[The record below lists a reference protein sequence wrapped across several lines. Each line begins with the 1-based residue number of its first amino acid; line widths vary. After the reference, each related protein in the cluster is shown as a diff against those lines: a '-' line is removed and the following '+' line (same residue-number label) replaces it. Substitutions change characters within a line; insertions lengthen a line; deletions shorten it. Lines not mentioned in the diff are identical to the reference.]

1 MGVFLRGRWY
11 WYRRMIDG
19 RRVYRSLK
27 IKRGQEA
34 MLSGRMRQVDDEI
47 TAAHFGLPA
56 PARGAVRFSQY
67 AKSYIDQKRH
77 NKSAY
82 QLRHR
87 LSIVAELWP
96 DLPLGQYSPAHV
108 RELEAA
114 LFERKLKPATVNR
127 YMELLRNLFNCAI
140 EDGAANANPIRSY
153 APFAEEGE
161 RRALSDDEL
170 GRIIEVARRMAEKP
184 LNGVQAVFL
193 DMALLSLATGMRL
206 GLIVNLRRE
215 YVRDDVL
222 VVPISQ
228 TKSKRRGAGMGHG
241 EKVKVIVLSSLAQA
255 IIGRQIASD
264 DYVFPLRWRN
274 SNAIGLTILKIRKEA
289 GIPDF
294 TFHQF
299 RHTASTFV
307 GEHSSLAVAK
317 AIRGHA
323 DLKTTL
329 RYTHPGLAEQRASVA
344 KLGTHLEELTR
355 KVLINKGEP
364 EKLG

>member
-19 RRVYRSLK
+19 HRAYRSLK

-56 PARGAVRFSQY
+56 PSRGAIRLSQY
-67 AKSYIDQKRH
+67 AASYIKQKAH

-87 LSIVAELWP
+87 LAIVWNIWP

-127 YMELLRNLFNCAI
+127 YMELLRNLWNCAI
-140 EDGAANANPIRSY
+140 EDGAATVNPIRSY
-153 APFAEEGE
+153 QPFAEDGA

-170 GRIIEVARRMAEKP
+170 GRILDDMRQRQEHPTNGAE
-184 LNGVQAVFL
+184 AVIYDL
-193 DMALLSLATGMRL
+193 ALLSLSTGMRL
-206 GLIVNLRRE
+206 GLILALRKDYIRGNT
-215 YVRDDVL
+215 L
-222 VVPISQ
+222 VVPITS
-228 TKSKRRGAGMGHG
+228 TKSKRRNWSRG
-241 EKVKVIVLSSLAQA
+241 ERSKVMVLSDLAQE
-255 IIGRQIASD
+255 IIQRQKSKD
-264 DYVFPLRWRN
+264 EYVFPLSWRHPN
-274 SNAIGLTILKIRKEA
+274 FISRTIVRVREA
-289 GIPDF
+289 TGIKHF
-294 TFHQF
+294 SFHSF
-299 RHTASTFV
+299 RHTASTFI
-307 GEHSSLAVAK
+307 SSNTSLAAAK
-317 AIRGHA
+317 AVLGHA

-329 RYTHPGLAEQRASVA
+329 RYSHPEQSEQGEAVA
-344 KLGTHLEELTR
+344 KLGTHIEGLIHKR
-355 KVLINKGEP
+355 LINKINTDAVE
-364 EKLG
+364 

>member
-1 MGVFLRGRWY
+1 MGVYLRGRVY
-11 WYRRMIDG
+11 HYKRMIDG
-19 RRVYRSLK
+19 RTYYRSLK
-27 IKRGQEA
+27 IHKGQEPL
-34 MLSGRMRQVDDEI
+34 LSGRIKQVDDEI
-47 TAAHFGLPA
+47 TAVHFGLPA
-56 PARGAVRFSQY
+56 PSRGAIRFSQY
-67 AKSYIDQKRH
+67 AESYVAQKRH

-87 LSIVAELWP
+87 LGIVGELWA
-96 DLPLGQYSPAHV
+96 DLPLGQYGSAHV

-127 YMELLRNLFNCAI
+127 YMELLRNLWNCAI
-140 EDGAANANPIRSY
+140 EDGAAAVNPIRSY
-153 APFAEEGE
+153 QPFAEDGT
-161 RRALSDDEL
+161 RRALSDNEI
-170 GRIIEVARRMAEKP
+170 GRIIEVTRRMAEKP
-184 LNGVQAVFL
+184 MNGVQAVFL

-215 YVRDDVL
+215 YVQGDML
-222 VVPISQ
+222 VVPITQ

-241 EKVKVIVLSSLAQA
+241 EKAKVIVLSPLAQE
-255 IIGRQIASD
+255 IIGRQASKD
-264 DYVFPLRWRN
+264 EYVFPMRWRD
-274 SNAIGLTILKIRKEA
+274 SNAIGLTVKLIRKEA
-289 GIPDF
+289 NVPDF

-317 AIRGHA
+317 AILGHA

-344 KLGTHLEELTR
+344 KLGTHLEDIVRNQLKTKADRE
-355 KVLINKGEP
+355 
-364 EKLG
+364 

>member
-1 MGVFLRGRWY
+1 MGAYLRGRVY
-11 WYRRMIDG
+11 HYKRMIDG
-19 RRVYRSLK
+19 RTYYRSLK
-27 IKRGQEA
+27 IHKGQEPL
-34 MLSGRMRQVDDEI
+34 LSGRIKQVDDEI
-47 TAAHFGLPA
+47 TALHFGLVP
-56 PARGAVRFSQY
+56 PARGTILFSQY
-67 AKSYIDQKRH
+67 TESYIEQKRH

-87 LSIVAELWP
+87 LGIIGELWP
-96 DLPLGQYSPAHV
+96 DLPLGQYAPVHV

-127 YMELLRNLFNCAI
+127 YMELLRNLWNCAI
-140 EDGAANANPIRSY
+140 EDGAATANPIRSY
-153 APFAEEGE
+153 QPFAEDGA
-161 RRALSDDEL
+161 RRALSDDEI
-170 GRIIEVARRMAEKP
+170 GRIIEAARCMKEKP

-215 YVRDDVL
+215 YVREDLL
-222 VVPISQ
+222 VVPITQ

-241 EKVKVIVLSSLAQA
+241 EKAKVIVLSPLAQE
-255 IIGRQIASD
+255 IIGRQASKD
-264 DYVFPLRWRN
+264 DYVFPMRWRD
-274 SNAIGLTILKIRKEA
+274 SNAIGLTVKLIRKEA
-289 GIPDF
+289 NVPDF

-317 AIRGHA
+317 AILGHA

-329 RYTHPGLAEQRASVA
+329 RYTHPGLAEQRTSVA
-344 KLGTHLEELTR
+344 KLGTHLEDIMRNRLKTKADRE
-355 KVLINKGEP
+355 
-364 EKLG
+364 

>member
-1 MGVFLRGRWY
+1 MGAYLRGRVY
-11 WYRRMIDG
+11 HYKRMIDG
-19 RRVYRSLK
+19 RTYYRSLK
-27 IKRGQEA
+27 IHKGQEPL
-34 MLSGRMRQVDDEI
+34 LSGRIKQVDDEI
-47 TAAHFGLPA
+47 TALHFGLVP
-56 PARGAVRFSQY
+56 PARGTILFSQY
-67 AKSYIDQKRH
+67 TESYIEQKRH

-87 LSIVAELWP
+87 LGIIGELWP
-96 DLPLGQYSPAHV
+96 DLPLGQYAPVHV

-127 YMELLRNLFNCAI
+127 YMELLRNLWNCAI
-140 EDGAANANPIRSY
+140 EDGAATANPIRSY
-153 APFAEEGE
+153 QPFAEDGA
-161 RRALSDDEL
+161 RRALSDDEI
-170 GRIIEVARRMAEKP
+170 GRIIEAARCMKEKP

-215 YVRDDVL
+215 YVREDLL
-222 VVPISQ
+222 VVPITQ

-241 EKVKVIVLSSLAQA
+241 EKAKVIVLSPLAQE
-255 IIGRQIASD
+255 IIGRQASKD
-264 DYVFPLRWRN
+264 DYVFPMRWRD
-274 SNAIGLTILKIRKEA
+274 SNAIGLTVKLIRKEA
-289 GIPDF
+289 NVPDF

-317 AIRGHA
+317 AILGHA

-329 RYTHPGLAEQRASVA
+329 RYTHPGLAEQRTSVA
-344 KLGTHLEELTR
+344 KLGTYLEDIVRNRLKTKADRE
-355 KVLINKGEP
+355 
-364 EKLG
+364 

>member
-19 RRVYRSLK
+19 HRVYRSLK

-67 AKSYIDQKRH
+67 VESYIKQKKH
-77 NKSAY
+77 NKSVY
-82 QLRHR
+82 QLKHR
-87 LSIVAELWP
+87 LGIVWRLWP

-127 YMELLRNLFNCAI
+127 YMELLRNLWNCAI
-140 EDGAANANPIRSY
+140 EDGAATANPIRAY
-153 APFAEEGE
+153 QPFAEEGE

-170 GRIIEVARRMAEKP
+170 GRIIDVARRMTEKP
-184 LNGVQAVFL
+184 LNGIQAVFL

-215 YVRDDVL
+215 YVREDLL

-241 EKVKVIVLSSLAQA
+241 EKVKVIVLSPLAQE
-255 IIGRQIASD
+255 IIGRQVSKD

-274 SNAIGLTILKIRKEA
+274 SNAIGLTVLKIRKEA
-289 GIPDF
+289 NVPDF

-317 AIRGHA
+317 AILGHA

-344 KLGTHLEELTR
+344 KLATHLEELTR
-355 KVLINKGEP
+355 KGLINKGDA
-364 EKLG
+364 EKVG

>member
-1 MGVFLRGRWY
+1 
-11 WYRRMIDG
+11 MIDG
-19 RRVYRSLK
+19 HRVYRSLK

-34 MLSGRMRQVDDEI
+34 LLSGRMRQVDDEI

-56 PARGAVRFSQY
+56 IGRGAIRFSKY
-67 AKSYIDQKRH
+67 TETYIEQKRH

-82 QLRHR
+82 QLQHR
-87 LSIVAELWP
+87 LGIICRSWP
-96 DLPLGQYSPAHV
+96 DLPLGQYAPAHV

-114 LFERKLKPATVNR
+114 LFERNLKPATVNR

-140 EDGAANANPIRSY
+140 GDGAATANPIRAY
-153 APFAEEGE
+153 QPFAEEGE
-161 RRALSDDEL
+161 RCALSDDEL

-215 YVRDDVL
+215 YVREDLL

-241 EKVKVIVLSSLAQA
+241 EKVKIIVLSPLAQE
-255 IIGRQIASD
+255 IIGRQESKD
-264 DYVFPLRWRN
+264 DYVFPMKWRD
-274 SNAIGLTILKIRKEA
+274 SNAIGLTVLKIRKET

-317 AIRGHA
+317 AILGHA

-329 RYTHPGLAEQRASVA
+329 RYTHPGLAEQRESVA

-355 KVLINKGEP
+355 KRLINQDDT

>member
-1 MGVFLRGRWY
+1 MGTYIRGRWW

-19 RRVYRSLK
+19 HMIYRSLK

-56 PARGAVRFSQY
+56 PARGSMWFSRY
-67 AKSYIDQKRH
+67 VSKYIEQKKH
-77 NKSAY
+77 NKSVY
-82 QLRHR
+82 QLKHR
-87 LSIVAELWP
+87 LGIIWKLWP
-96 DLPLGQYSPAHV
+96 DLPLGQYAPAHV

-153 APFAEEGE
+153 APFAEGGE

-170 GRIIEVARRMAEKP
+170 GRIIEVARQMQDYPA
-184 LNGVQAVFL
+184 NTIQAIFL

-215 YVRDDVL
+215 YVREDLL

-241 EKVKVIVLSSLAQA
+241 EKVKVIVLSPLAQE
-255 IIGRQIASD
+255 IIGRQASKD
-264 DYVFPLRWRN
+264 DYVFPMKWRN
-274 SNAIGLTILKIRKEA
+274 SNAIGLTVLKIRKEA
-289 GIPDF
+289 NVSDF

-317 AIRGHA
+317 AILGHA

-329 RYTHPGLAEQRASVA
+329 RYTHPGLAEPRESVA
-344 KLGTHLEELTR
+344 KLATHLEELTR
-355 KVLINKGEP
+355 KGLINKGDA

>member
-1 MGVFLRGRWY
+1 MGVYLRGRVY
-11 WYRRMIDG
+11 HYKRMIDG
-19 RRVYRSLK
+19 RTYYRSLK
-27 IKRGQEA
+27 IHKGQEPL
-34 MLSGRMRQVDDEI
+34 LSGRIKQVDDEI
-47 TAAHFGLPA
+47 VALHFGLVP
-56 PARGAVRFSQY
+56 PARGTILFSQY
-67 AKSYIDQKRH
+67 TESYIEQKRH

-87 LSIVAELWP
+87 LGIIGDLWP
-96 DLPLGQYSPAHV
+96 DLPLGQYGPAHV

-127 YMELLRNLFNCAI
+127 YMELLRNLWNCAI
-140 EDGAANANPIRSY
+140 EDGAATVNPIRSY
-153 APFAEEGE
+153 QPFAEDGA
-161 RRALSDDEL
+161 RRALSDDEI
-170 GRIIEVARRMAEKP
+170 GRIFEVARCMKEMP
-184 LNGVQAVFL
+184 LNGIQAVFF

-215 YVRDDVL
+215 YVREDLL
-222 VVPISQ
+222 VVPITQ

-241 EKVKVIVLSSLAQA
+241 EKAKVIVLSPLAQE
-255 IIGRQIASD
+255 IISRQASKD
-264 DYVFPLRWRN
+264 DYVFPMRWRD
-274 SNAIGLTILKIRKEA
+274 SNAIGLTVKLIRKEA
-289 GIPDF
+289 NVPDF

-317 AIRGHA
+317 AILGHA

-344 KLGTHLEELTR
+344 KLGTHLEDIVWNRLKTKADRE
-355 KVLINKGEP
+355 
-364 EKLG
+364 

>member
-1 MGVFLRGRWY
+1 
-11 WYRRMIDG
+11 MIDG
-19 RRVYRSLK
+19 HRVYRSLK

-56 PARGAVRFSQY
+56 PARGSMRLSQY
-67 AKSYIDQKRH
+67 AANYIKQKAH

-87 LSIVAELWP
+87 LAIVWDLWP
-96 DLPLGQYSPAHV
+96 DLPLGQYTPAHV

-140 EDGAANANPIRSY
+140 EDGAATANPIRSY
-153 APFAEEGE
+153 QPFAEDGA
-161 RRALSDDEL
+161 RRALSDDEIL
-170 GRIIEVARRMAEKP
+170 RIIEVARHMAEKP
-184 LNGVQAVFL
+184 LNGIQAVFL

-215 YVRDDVL
+215 YVQGDVL
-222 VVPISQ
+222 VVPLSQ

-241 EKVKVIVLSSLAQA
+241 EKVKVIVLSPLAQA

-274 SNAIGLTILKIRKEA
+274 SNAIGLTVLKIRKDA
-289 GIPDF
+289 NVPDF

-317 AIRGHA
+317 AILGHA

-355 KVLINKGEP
+355 KGLINKDDA
-364 EKLG
+364 EKRG

>member
-1 MGVFLRGRWY
+1 MGTYLRGRWW

-19 RRVYRSLK
+19 HRVYRSLK

-47 TAAHFGLPA
+47 TAGHFGLPA
-56 PARGAVRFSQY
+56 PARGSMWFSR
-67 AKSYIDQKRH
+67 YISKYIEQKRH

-87 LSIVAELWP
+87 LSIIGKLWP
-96 DLPLGQYSPAHV
+96 DLPLGQYAPTQV

-127 YMELLRNLFNCAI
+127 YMELLRNLWNCAI
-140 EDGAANANPIRSY
+140 EDGAATANPIRSY
-153 APFAEEGE
+153 QPFAEEGE

-170 GRIIEVARRMAEKP
+170 GRIIEVARHMAEKP
-184 LNGVQAVFL
+184 LNSVQAVFL

-215 YVRDDVL
+215 YVREDLL

-241 EKVKVIVLSSLAQA
+241 EKVKVIVLSPLAQE
-255 IIGRQIASD
+255 IIGRQASKD

-274 SNAIGLTILKIRKEA
+274 SNAIGLTVLKIRKGA
-289 GIPDF
+289 SVPDF

-317 AIRGHA
+317 AILGHA

-329 RYTHPGLAEQRASVA
+329 RYTHPGLAEQRESVA
-344 KLGTHLEELTR
+344 KLGTHLEGIVRNRLKT
-355 KVLINKGEP
+355 KVDTG
-364 EKLG
+364 KLG